1 MIPLF
6 PKCRALFVLGAAVGF
21 LSAAALW
28 RSGQPWF
35 VCLGVL
41 LLLTLAACLFAS
53 VQAVRMHSRILA
65 YFYTLL
71 KPKDFIEGY
80 TLLLKQA
87 RVRPHI
93 RFSMLINLASA
104 CTAAGDYAQ
113 AGEVL
118 DQAETLPVAKR
129 RKSQAIL
136 AGKRCHLYCSMGKRE
151 AAQEEWEKLEVLSR
165 DGKLVEPDVL
175 EQYRVRI
182 ALLDG
187 SVTAQDADFVR
198 GTMKQARSELFRT
211 DMKFLLGRIYA
222 CLGET
227 AFARAHLAEV
237 AACDRQLTISAQAE
251 ALLKEL

>member
-6 PKCRALFVLGAAVGF
+6 PKCRAQFVLGAAVGF

-28 RSGQPWF
+28 RSGKPWF
-35 VCLGVL
+35 VCLGAL
-41 LLLTLAACLFAS
+41 LLLTLAAYLFAS

-65 YFYTLL
+65 YCYTLL

-80 TLLLKQA
+80 SILLKQA

-93 RFSMLINLASA
+93 RFSMLVNFASA

-113 AGEVL
+113 E
-118 DQAETLPVAKR
+118 
-129 RKSQAIL
+129 
-136 AGKRCHLYCSMGKRE
+136 RE

-165 DGKLVEPDVL
+165 NGKLVEPDVL

-198 GTMKQARSELFRT
+198 DTMKQARSELFRA
-211 DMKFLLGRIYA
+211 DMKFLLGQIYA
-222 CLGET
+222 RLGET
-227 AFARAHLAEV
+227 AFARAHLSEV
-237 AACDRQLTISAQAE
+237 AACDCQLAISAQAE

>member
-6 PKCRALFVLGAAVGF
+6 PKCRAQFVLGAAVGF

-28 RSGQPWF
+28 RSGKPWF
-35 VCLGVL
+35 VCLGAL
-41 LLLTLAACLFAS
+41 LLLTLAAYLFAS

-65 YFYTLL
+65 YCYTLL

-80 TLLLKQA
+80 SILLKQA

-113 AGEVL
+113 AGKVL
-118 DQAETLPVAKR
+118 DQAQALPVAKR
-129 RKSQAIL
+129 RKPQAIL
-136 AGKRCHLYCSMGKRE
+136 AGKRCSLYCAMGERE
-151 AAQEEWEKLEVLSR
+151 SAQEEWEKLEVLSR
-165 DGKLVEPDVL
+165 NGRLVEPDVL

-198 GTMKQARSELFRT
+198 DTMKQARSELFRA
-211 DMKFLLGRIYA
+211 DMKFLLGQIYA
-222 CLGET
+222 RLGET
-227 AFARAHLAEV
+227 AFARAHLSEV
-237 AACDRQLTISAQAE
+237 AACDCQLAISAQAE